1 MRRLKNLNIIQLV
14 INILLVIGEAIG
26 LYFVITSAMS
36 GGTSPVELLR
46 FYTELTA
53 IITGVVA
60 LMSIV
65 PNIIGMKKKQN
76 ATPHWLF
83 TLGYISA
90 VMNILT
96 LLVVAFIL
104 RPAMTQFDALF
115 DVQSGSLFQHFLCP
129 LLSLIL
135 FFFFAIASKAK
146 FRQTFVPLLVTV
158 TYAAAI
164 VLGVVII
171 FYTQGAK
178 AAHDFAP
185 YPFFRILPGTDD
197 PIHDGTNYLQ
207 NLGIAGIVLLMTYVI
222 CFVAWCV
229 NRLMSLIV
237 IGYNYQ
243 SGKKVVKT
251 RRDEIDALGVD
262 QENYTNVYHISYHD
276 RRLKTWKV
284 KSEGAKRAIKVFNTQ
299 KEAIEY
305 ANGQV
310 KLHGGSIRIHSMV
323 GRIRRDWQKN
333 PRG

>member
-96 LLVVAFIL
+96 LLVVAVIL

-115 DVQSGSLFQHFLCP
+115 DVKSGSLFQHFLCP

-158 TYAAAI
+158 TYAVAI
-164 VLGVVII
+164 LLGIVII
-171 FYTQGAK
+171 RYTQGVE
-178 AAHDFAP
+178 AAIKFAP
-185 YPFFRILPGTDD
+185 YPFFKILPELD
-197 PIHDGTNYLQ
+197 PENWVK
-207 NLGIAGIVLLMTYVI
+207 NLITAFVVLAGTYVI
-222 CFVAWCV
+222 SFLAWCV

-237 IGYNYQ
+237 IGYAYQ
-243 SGKKVVKT
+243 SGKKQVKT
-251 RRDEIDALGVD
+251 TRDSLDALGTE
-262 QENYTNVYHISYHD
+262 QENYSNVYHISYHD

-299 KEAIEY
+299 KDAIEY